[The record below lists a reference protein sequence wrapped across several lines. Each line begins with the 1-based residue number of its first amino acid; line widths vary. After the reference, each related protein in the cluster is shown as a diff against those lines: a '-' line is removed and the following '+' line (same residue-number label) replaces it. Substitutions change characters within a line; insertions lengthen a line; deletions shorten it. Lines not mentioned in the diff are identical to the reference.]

1 MQLKK
6 SMYIVICTLAVFLLC
21 FVNTT
26 YAWES
31 MEQSAVN
38 ITTGEAEELPDEP
51 DKPDT
56 PDKPSDSDRPDDPD
70 DTQKPDNSEK
80 PEDDK
85 KPQKSSKEPE
95 SSLNQTGKND
105 ADTGDTHQYLRYLI
119 LMLSSFIL
127 MIALGVTIIVS
138 VINMAE
144 NRRR

>member
-6 SMYIVICTLAVFLLC
+6 SMYTFICTLTVFLLC

-38 ITTGEAEELPDEP
+38 ITAGDATQVPDEP

-56 PDKPSDSDRPDDPD
+56 PDKPSDPE
-70 DTQKPDNSEK
+70 KPDTPDEPGDSEK
-80 PEDDK
+80 PDDSK
-85 KPQKSSKEPE
+85 KPTVPDKPE
-95 SSLNQTGKND
+95 KKPENSLNQTGKND
-105 ADTGDTHQYLRYLI
+105 ADTGDTHQFLRYLL

-127 MIALGVTIIVS
+127 MIAIGVTMIVS
-138 VINMAE
+138 TINIVE